1 MLEVENVN
9 TFYGKFHVLKDI
21 SLSLRDGE
29 FVAVLGANGHG
40 KSTLMKTICGL
51 VPPST
56 GVIKFDGFPIH
67 QKVPMHKIVE
77 MGLVYVPEERNLF
90 HDLTVKEN
98 LLLGAY
104 ISRARKDIEQSY
116 KMVFSLFP
124 VLEARH
130 NQIASTLSGGERQML
145 AIGRGLMS
153 KARLMEIDEPS
164 MGLAPILKI
173 EVFKKIKEINKQQ
186 GLTIM
191 LVEQE
196 VESTLAISDRGFV
209 MKDGR
214 IVLEDESRNL
224 SLDIIQKQ
232 YLA

>member
-1 MLEVENVN
+1 MLEVKNLN
-9 TFYGKFHVLKDI
+9 TFYGDFHVLKDI
-21 SLSLRDGE
+21 SLSVGDGE

-40 KSTLMKTICGL
+40 KSTLMKSICGL
-51 VPPST
+51 VPPAT
-56 GVIKFDGFPIH
+56 GVIKFYGFPIH
-67 QKVPMHKIVE
+67 EKVPMHKIVE

-104 ISRARKDIEQSY
+104 IHRARKQIEQSY

-130 NQIASTLSGGERQML
+130 DQIASTLSGGERQML

-153 KARLMEIDEPS
+153 RAKLMEIDEPS
-164 MGLAPILKI
+164 MGLAPILKT
-173 EVFKKIKEINKQQ
+173 EVFKKIKEINQEQ
-186 GLTIM
+186 GLTII

-209 MKDGR
+209 MKNGK
-214 IVLEDESRNL
+214 IVFEDDSRNL
-224 SLDIIQKQ
+224 SLDLIQRQ